1 MADVAV
7 RDGLVVAVGEVDG
20 DATEVLDARGLVVT
34 PGYVDPHTHYDGQV
48 TWDDRLAPSSWH
60 GVTTAVL
67 GNCGVG
73 FAPVRP
79 ERREWLVQLMEGVE
93 DIPGTAL
100 HAGIRWSWET
110 FPEYL
115 DALEQLPRAVDVAAQ
130 LPHGALRA
138 YVMDER
144 GADDEQATEDDI
156 ARMAVLAEEAARA
169 GAVGFSTNRLP
180 SHAAKDGRPVPGTT
194 AADDELV
201 AIAHG
206 VAAGGGGVIQS
217 VSAEGLGLVPGGYR
231 DEVDR
236 LTRISLETGLP
247 TTMALT
253 QNEVSPELWR
263 EVLDWVHESTR
274 QGAVLVPQ
282 IAGRPLGLLLG
293 FSDPS
298 PVRGTAELRRG
309 GAPAARR
316 EGRGP
321 RRTRSTG
328 PHPGRG
334 HRGGAGRLRV
344 AHGREAVPARRSH
357 RTTSRRG
364 RTASGWPRPRPGV
377 TLDEACYDVYL
388 REGGRQL
395 VLFTLNGYA
404 HFDTEHIRVMLED
417 PTTMLGLADGGAHCS
432 LICDASV
439 YTSMLSYWA
448 RDRAAGTVPLELAVA
463 KMTSVPAALYG
474 FDDRGVLE
482 PGRRADINVID
493 LDRLQL
499 LPPVVAHDLPTD
511 APRVVQRAVGYV
523 RTYVAGVAVTAD
535 DADTG
540 ARPGQLVRRR

>member
-1 MADVAV
+1 MTST
-7 RDGLVVAVGEVDG
+7 G
-20 DATEVLDARGLVVT
+20 DATEVLDARGLIVT

-115 DALEQLPRAVDVAAQ
+115 DALELLPRAVDIAAQ

-156 ARMAVLAEEAARA
+156 ARMAALAEEAARA

-180 SHAAKDGRPVPGTT
+180 SHTAKDGRPVPGTT

-217 VSAEGLGLVPGGYR
+217 VSAEGIGLVPGGYR

-247 TTMALT
+247 TTMALS

-274 QGAVLVPQ
+274 
-282 IAGRPLGLLLG
+282 AGRGPRPADRRSSSGPAPRLLH
-293 FSDPS
+293 PS
-298 PVRGTAELRRG
+298 PVRGPAELRRG
-309 GAPAARR
+309 GAPAPRG

-321 RRTRSTG
+321 RRTRSPG

-334 HRGGAGRLRV
+334 HRGRAGRLRLP
-344 AHGREAVPARRSH
+344 HGREAVPARRP
-357 RTTSRRG
+357 
-364 RTASGWPRPRPGV
+364 A
-377 TLDEACYDVYL
+377 EL
-388 REGGRQL
+388 R
-395 VLFTLNGYA
+395 A
-404 HFDTEHIRVMLED
+404 
-417 PTTMLGLADGGAHCS
+417 GA
-432 LICDASV
+432 
-439 YTSMLSYWA
+439 
-448 RDRAAGTVPLELAVA
+448 
-463 KMTSVPAALYG
+463 
-474 FDDRGVLE
+474 
-482 PGRRADINVID
+482 
-493 LDRLQL
+493 
-499 LPPVVAHDLPTD
+499 
-511 APRVVQRAVGYV
+511 
-523 RTYVAGVAVTAD
+523 
-535 DADTG
+535 
-540 ARPGQLVRRR
+540 